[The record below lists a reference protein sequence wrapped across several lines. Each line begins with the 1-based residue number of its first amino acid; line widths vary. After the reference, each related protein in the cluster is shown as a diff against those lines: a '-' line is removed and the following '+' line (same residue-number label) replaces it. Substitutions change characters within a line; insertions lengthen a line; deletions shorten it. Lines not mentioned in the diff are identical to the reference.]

1 MPTHDNEPAMDEK
14 LKALFAAA
22 GDPEDTDAPQFLRG
36 VMKRIHRRERLRWL
50 ILGASVVAGS
60 FLAMPAL
67 LEFSAAFGTID
78 FNAAEA
84 IRGALNELAASASA
98 YARSAAGLATLAT
111 AAVLAVV
118 VVPLL
123 RWLAD

>member
-22 GDPEDTDAPQFLRG
+22 GDPEDADAPQFLRG

-67 LEFSAAFGTID
+67 LDLSSAFGSID

-98 YARSAAGLATLAT
+98 YARSATGLVTLAT
-111 AAVLAVV
+111 TAILAVV

-123 RWLAD
+123 CWLAD